1 MAGHSESTASHCRAL
16 FDTALQAYEE
26 KTSITLVQHPLTLQ
40 LQNCHSGESIASF
53 LQDQIPSSS
62 DSGGNDRIM
71 ASIRSTISILSNLSA
86 ASALAWA
93 NDMVC
98 EIKALMACSTPLTAF
113 FADALTRKCNTCRS
127 RHPTCCKCPSL
138 VPKCVLCD
146 IRVYQAAKR
155 VDSSN
160 DILVELLESIENFL
174 KRLAIYTQIPPTAAS
189 DEMVV
194 KIMMELL
201 STIALATK
209 GFEKERSSES
219 FVTGVLLRYS
229 MDHSEVDKKPF
240 WREGRR
246 SSTAEA

>member
-40 LQNCHSGESIASF
+40 LQNCHSVESIASF
-53 LQDQIPSSS
+53 LKDQISSSS
-62 DSGGNDRIM
+62 DSGGSNRVM
-71 ASIRSTISILSNLSA
+71 ASIRSTISILSNLST

-93 NDMVC
+93 NNTVS
-98 EIKALMACSTPLTAF
+98 EIQPLMACSPPLTIF
-113 FADALTRKCNTCRS
+113 FTGVLTRKCNTCRS
-127 RHPTCCKCPSL
+127 RHPTCCKVPL
-138 VPKCVLCD
+138 VLKCVSCD

-160 DILVELLESIENFL
+160 DILAELLESIENFL

-229 MDHSEVDKKPF
+229 MDHSEVHKKTF

>member
-1 MAGHSESTASHCRAL
+1 MFH
-16 FDTALQAYEE
+16 
-26 KTSITLVQHPLTLQ
+26 TSD
-40 LQNCHSGESIASF
+40 GF
-53 LQDQIPSSS
+53 LDI
-62 DSGGNDRIM
+62 
-71 ASIRSTISILSNLSA
+71 
-86 ASALAWA
+86 
-93 NDMVC
+93 
-98 EIKALMACSTPLTAF
+98 
-113 FADALTRKCNTCRS
+113 LTRKCNTCRS

-138 VPKCVLCD
+138 VPKCVSCD

-160 DILVELLESIENFL
+160 HILAELLESIENFL
-174 KRLAIYTQIPPTAAS
+174 KRLAIYTQIPLAAAL

-209 GFEKERSSES
+209 GLKKERSSQS

-229 MDHSEVDKKPF
+229 MDHSEVDKKAF

>member
-1 MAGHSESTASHCRAL
+1 
-16 FDTALQAYEE
+16 
-26 KTSITLVQHPLTLQ
+26 
-40 LQNCHSGESIASF
+40 
-53 LQDQIPSSS
+53 
-62 DSGGNDRIM
+62 
-71 ASIRSTISILSNLSA
+71 
-86 ASALAWA
+86 
-93 NDMVC
+93 
-98 EIKALMACSTPLTAF
+98 
-113 FADALTRKCNTCRS
+113 
-127 RHPTCCKCPSL
+127 
-138 VPKCVLCD
+138 
-146 IRVYQAAKR
+146 VYQAAKR

-174 KRLAIYTQIPPTAAS
+174 KRLAIYTKIPPTAAL

-229 MDHSEVDKKPF
+229 IDHSEVDKKAF

-246 SSTAEA
+246 SSTAEASPTHGR

>member
-1 MAGHSESTASHCRAL
+1 
-16 FDTALQAYEE
+16 
-26 KTSITLVQHPLTLQ
+26 
-40 LQNCHSGESIASF
+40 
-53 LQDQIPSSS
+53 
-62 DSGGNDRIM
+62 M

-93 NDMVC
+93 NNTVS
-98 EIKALMACSTPLTAF
+98 EIQPLMACSTPLTMCF
-113 FADALTRKCNTCRS
+113 TGVLTRKCNTCRP
-127 RHPTCCKCPSL
+127 RHPTCCKVPL
-138 VPKCVLCD
+138 VLKCVSCD

-160 DILVELLESIENFL
+160 DILAELLESIETFL
-174 KRLAIYTQIPPTAAS
+174 RRLAIYTQIPPTAAL

-209 GFEKERSSES
+209 GFEKERSSAS
-219 FVTGVLLRYS
+219 FVTGVLLHYS
-229 MDHSEVDKKPF
+229 MDHSEVDKKTF